1 MAFTKRTYYY
11 AALAAVAIA
20 LAMTGCATP
29 QERAERQARTQR
41 AVAEALEQRHI
52 HIDITSMSTARY
64 GTRMMSSGFFLEV
77 KGDTLNSYLPYMGQV
92 YQTSVFSTSQGLNFE
107 LPMLSYRQTRP
118 KPSYTRLEIA
128 VKTQEDLYHYV
139 IDVFDSGKAMIRVR
153 GELRDPIS
161 FDGDCD
167 VAV

>member
-1 MAFTKRTYYY
+1 
-11 AALAAVAIA
+11 
-20 LAMTGCATP
+20 
-29 QERAERQARTQR
+29 
-41 AVAEALEQRHI
+41 
-52 HIDITSMSTARY
+52 MSTARY

-92 YQTSVFSTSQGLNFE
+92 YQSSIFSTSQGLNFE

-118 KPSYTRLEIA
+118 KPSYTRLEMA

-167 VAV
+167 VVE